1 MAEVKASVGRPSK
14 YKPEY
19 DQQLIDHMATGLS
32 YESFA
37 GLVGVCDDTLREWEK
52 VHPSFSA
59 SKKEGFARN
68 RLFWEKLGVEYITHV
83 DSKFESSPKLNSTV
97 YIFNMKNRFPREW
110 RDRVEVAGDK
120 EQPMKITL
128 NYERKPK
135 PKNE

>member
-1 MAEVKASVGRPSK
+1 MSDRPHGRPSK

-19 DQQLIDHMATGLS
+19 DQMLIDHMASGLS

-37 GLVGVCDDTLREWEK
+37 GAVSVCDDTLREWEK

-59 SKKEGFARN
+59 SKKEGFAKN
-68 RLFWEKLGVEYITHV
+68 RIFWEKLGINHITHV

-120 EQPMKITL
+120 EAPLSLTL
-128 NYERKPK
+128 NYERKKK
-135 PKNE
+135 PSAE